1 MIEINN
7 KRIDATPRSKY
18 KKYNS
23 NTNITNSGGSSN
35 IDTSNFLLLKGR
47 ATQTVEGSILSTT
60 DIVAYADNPE
70 AGDMKLPIFTQ
81 LALGCV
87 KIGEGIDIKDDGT
100 ISVTGVT
107 GGSGTVSKWGDLTG
121 TLSAQTDLWTELGK
135 KANTSSLNIT
145 NWNTAYSNSHT
156 HANKSVIDGITSTN
170 VSNWNTAFNN
180 NHTHSNKAN
189 LDSINQNLATNS
201 NVLFNSIKS
210 AGDVIAFAT
219 GSSTLTLPIASN
231 SALGCIK
238 VGNNLII
245 REDGTLDANAGGI
258 TEVDWSIIKN
268 KPTFSTVATSG
279 SYNDL
284 LNKPTIPTIPS
295 SLKNPYSL
303 TISLNGTSQG
313 AYDGSAA
320 KSININYSNVGAA
333 AASHSHSNYSV
344 TGHTH
349 DDRYYTES
357 EMNTKLAS
365 KSDTSH
371 THSQYLTGVSLANW
385 NAGATAS
392 GTKTI
397 GNAGNSA
404 YVDIQ
409 EDLRVKKACTFSS
422 TPTVNGTSVSLNGH
436 THSQYSLT
444 SHTHYYVNK
453 GGDTMSGALLINS
466 NDYSNVKVLNTK
478 SDWGQFGTTNTT
490 DVSCTIQANKKVL
503 IMARNQY
510 GQHVEFDKGNIL
522 AYGNV
527 TAYYSSD
534 ERLKKD
540 IKQLNNSLDLINQLE
555 PVSFKWND
563 KAKELDSFK
572 DLDCVQYGLI
582 AQDVEKVIPEIVHDQ
597 YKDDD
602 KTVYK
607 SVDYVKIIP
616 FLIDSIKE
624 LKKEITELKQQI
636 NGDIKK

>member
-1 MIEINN
+1 MQYDRTKLTMDIISN
-7 KRIDATPRSKY
+7 RIPATPRSKY
-18 KKYNS
+18 TRYN
-23 NTNITNSGGSSN
+23 TGSSYSLNGGGTN
-35 IDTSNFLLLKGR
+35 IDTSNFVKLKGQTSQIIDGSVG
-47 ATQTVEGSILSTT
+47 ATG
-60 DIVAYADNPE
+60 DIVAYQTNPE
-70 AGDMKLPIFTQ
+70 AGDFK
-81 LALGCV
+81 
-87 KIGEGIDIKDDGT
+87 
-100 ISVTGVT
+100 
-107 GGSGTVSKWGDLTG
+107 
-121 TLSAQTDLWTELGK
+121 
-135 KANTSSLNIT
+135 
-145 NWNTAYSNSHT
+145 
-156 HANKSVIDGITSTN
+156 
-170 VSNWNTAFNN
+170 
-180 NHTHSNKAN
+180 
-189 LDSINQNLATNS
+189 
-201 NVLFNSIKS
+201 
-210 AGDVIAFAT
+210 
-219 GSSTLTLPIASN
+219 LPIASTDALGCIKIGEN
-231 SALGCIK
+231 LTITEDGTVNANAGGGVSSWNDLTDKPSTYASTWGQITGKPTVFPTNWDLINNKPATFIPSAHKHLKVDITDFAHTHKIQDISDFIGVTINTDQTITGQKTFTKTILGLADVVAYATGDYKESFPIASTSALGCIK
-238 VGNNLII
+238 IGNNLSI
-245 REDGTLDANAGGI
+245 REDGTVDANAGGI

-268 KPTFSTVATSG
+268 KPSFATVATSG

-284 LNKPTIPTIPS
+284 SNKPTIPT
-295 SLKNPYSL
+295 SLKSPYSL

-313 AYDGSAA
+313 AYDGSVA
-320 KSININYSNVGAA
+320 KSININYTNVGAA

-357 EMNTKLAS
+357 EINTKLAS

-444 SHTHYYVNK
+444 SHTHSYLPL
-453 GGDTMSGALLINS
+453 GGGTLTGALTINS

-527 TAYYSSD
+527 TAYVSSD
-534 ERLKKD
+534 KRLKKD
-540 IKQLNNSLDLINQLE
+540 IKPLTNSLNLINQLE
-555 PVSFKWND
+555 PVQYRWNN
-563 KAKELDSFK
+563 KAIELDSFK
-572 DLDCVQYGLI
+572 DTENRQYGLI
-582 AQDVEKVIPEIVHDQ
+582 AQDVEKLIPDIVHDQ
-597 YKDDD
+597 YKDGG
-602 KTVYK
+602 TTYK
-607 SVDYVKIIP
+607 SIDYVKIIP
-616 FLIDSIKE
+616 LLIDCIQDLSKQ
-624 LKKEITELKQQI
+624 ITELKTKTI
-636 NGDIKK
+636 